1 MISSETMTIREDK
14 AKLYESVYVQME
26 GLLSRNDNRI
36 SNMANFA
43 ALLKSNFDF
52 FWVGFYIIES
62 NELVLGPFQGPVACT
77 RISKGKGVCGTAWSD
92 QRSIVV
98 ADVHDFP
105 GHIACNAASKS
116 EIVIPLIY
124 DGEVI
129 GVLDIDSYE
138 LDCFD
143 EVDKQWLEKLC
154 ECLLSVI

>member
-26 GLLSRNDNRI
+26 ALLSRNDNRI

-129 GVLDIDSYE
+129 GVLDIDSNE